1 MTELYILEIT
11 FLDTHMNIGKAAVL
25 GAGTMG
31 ATIAAH
37 LANAGIPTLLLDIAP
52 RELTPD
58 EEKKGLTLDSPQ
70 VKNRIAKAGY
80 EGLNKAR
87 PAAYMLGDNAKSD
100 HGRQLCRRYGKA
112 QRLRPGDRGR
122 RRKSRDQAQGLCRG
136 RKEPQAAA
144 VIATNT
150 SGIPIKSIAE
160 PFSDDFK
167 SHFLGMHFFNPP
179 RYMKLVEII
188 PTEWTSGEIACK
200 IVGLSRS
207 AAWQRRRP
215 GKRPAE
221 FYRQPHRRFRNDG
234 DDPRDD
240 RDGIYADRGR
250 SDDRQGDRPRGS
262 ATFRTS
268 DLVGLD
274 VTAHVTNKSLP
285 GGAGRRRPRC
295 FSTARPDHRRCSTKS
310 CSATKRK
317 ADFIKNR
324 KTRKARPR
332 YSSLTSNTFEYKPQ
346 QKTKFAS
353 LDAAKAIEDIPPRV
367 KKLVWG
373 DDRVGEFLWKTTSR
387 ISRYAANRIP
397 EIADTIVEIDNA
409 IKWGFGW
416 EIGVFEAWD
425 AIGVR
430 ESVERM
436 RAGRPGRPG
445 ECREDARRRAP
456 RLFTRTRTGSESF
469 YDLVNGEYKPMP
481 DRPGVIVLKSVKERT
496 GVIKSNPGAS
506 LIDLGDGV
514 ACLEFHSK
522 MNSIGG
528 DTVQM
533 MNFAIDEVE
542 KNFKGLVVGNQ
553 GANFSVG
560 ANLMMLLLAAQEE
573 EWDDINMM
581 VPALQKAVMRLRYSA
596 KPVVTAPF
604 GMTLGGGCEIS
615 MHGDR
620 VRAAAETYI
629 GLVEV
634 GVGVIPAG
642 GGTKEMTMR
651 AMDAA
656 KRTPD
661 ADPLAFLKKTFELI
675 GMGKVATSAQE
686 AQAWG
691 FLRDIDS
698 ISMNGDRLIARRKT
712 GGFESRCA
720 RVCAAGAADR
730 HSRSGRIGAG
740 GDEARFAYDEAG
752 RIYLRPRPADR
763 QKAGKRDERR
773 RPESSRVR
781 FRAIFARSRT
791 RGLCLALRRAQ
802 NAGAHR
808 RHAEDRQALEKLAE
822 RPERRQLACMSVKRE
837 RTIADRQADT
847 PAG

>member
-1 MTELYILEIT
+1 MNAHSVILFGLYNLEIKT
-11 FLDTHMNIGKAAVL
+11 DRTQNMNIGKAAVL

-58 EEKKGLTLDSPQ
+58 EQSKGLTLDLPQ

-80 EGLNKAR
+80 EGLKKAR
-87 PAAYMLGDNAKSD
+87 PAAYMLGENANLISTGNFTDDMAKLKD
-100 HGRQLCRRYGKA
+100 CDLVIEAVVENLEIKHKVFAEVDRNRK
-112 QRLRPGDRGR
+112 PG
-122 RRKSRDQAQGLCRG
+122 AI
-136 RKEPQAAA
+136 
-144 VIATNT
+144 IATNT

-167 SHFLGMHFFNPP
+167 KHFIGVHFFNPP

-188 PTEWTSGEIACK
+188 PTEWTDDVMAC
-200 IVGLSRS
+200 GLSGFLD
-207 AAWQRRRP
+207 QRL
-215 GKRPAE
+215 GKGVVPAK
-221 FYRQPHRRFRNDG
+221 
-234 DDPRDD
+234 
-240 RDGIYADRGR
+240 
-250 SDDRQGDRPRGS
+250 DRPNFIANRIGVFGMMATIHEMIAMGFTPTEVDQMTGKAIGHAGS

-274 VTAHVTNKSLP
+274 VTAHVTTNLYPAVPDDEDRDVFQLP
-285 GGAGRRRPRC
+285 
-295 FSTARPDHRRCSTKS
+295 DL
-310 CSATKRK
+310 
-317 ADFIKNR
+317 IKTLLEKKLLGD
-324 KTRKARPR
+324 KTRGGFFKKTKNAEGKTEI
-332 YSSLTSNTFEYKPQ
+332 LELDLNTFEYKPQ
-346 QKTKFAS
+346 SKTKFPA
-353 LDAAKAIEDIPPRV
+353 LDAAKAIEDIPARV
-367 KKLVWG
+367 KKLVLG
-373 DDRVGEFLWKTTSR
+373 DDRVGEFLWKTSTR
-387 ISRYAANRIP
+387 VSRYAANRIP

-436 RAGRPGRPG
+436 RAEGQSIPENVEKMLASGV
-445 ECREDARRRAP
+445 E
-456 RLFTRTRTGSESF
+456 TF
-469 YDLVNGEYKPMP
+469 YKNEGGQRSYFDLVGGEYKPMQ
-481 DRPGVIVLKSVKERT
+481 DRQGVLVLKSVKERT

-514 ACLEFHSK
+514 AGLEFHSK

-542 KNFKGLVVGNQ
+542 KNFKGLVIGNQ

-573 EWDDINMM
+573 EWEDINMM
-581 VPALQKAVMRLRYSA
+581 VHALQQAVMRVRYSA

-604 GMTLGGGCEIS
+604 GMTFGGGCEIS
-615 MHGDR
+615 LHGDR
-620 VRAAAETYI
+620 MRAAAETYI

-651 AMDAA
+651 AMDVA

-686 AQAWG
+686 ARAWG
-691 FLRDIDS
+691 FLRETDS
-698 ISMNGDRLIARRKT
+698 ISMNGDRLIADAKQEVLNLDASGYVQPVQRTDILALGESAQAAMKLALHMMKQGGFISDHDALIGKKLAKVMSGGDLNHQTYVSEQYLLDLEREAFVSLCGERKT
-712 GGFESRCA
+712 QERI
-720 RVCAAGAADR
+720 
-730 HSRSGRIGAG
+730 SGM
-740 GDEARFAYDEAG
+740 
-752 RIYLRPRPADR
+752 L
-763 QKAGKRDERR
+763 KTGK
-773 RPESSRVR
+773 P
-781 FRAIFARSRT
+781 
-791 RGLCLALRRAQ
+791 
-802 NAGAHR
+802 HR
-808 RHAEDRQALEKLAE
+808 N
-822 RPERRQLACMSVKRE
+822 
-837 RTIADRQADT
+837 
-847 PAG
+847 